1 MVSPLLVKVSPP
13 IELAELLVEV
23 LGHGGGFA
31 NSTKEYLPPI
41 LD

>member
-13 IELAELLVEV
+13 IELAELMVDELMVEV

-31 NSTKEYLPPI
+31 NSTK
-41 LD
+41 